1 MARKP
6 KSDPKSQALREQGS
20 LNPKSRQVTDELFL
34 TREFFDP
41 RDLVQVKYEMLR
53 RVQTEGHPVS
63 RSASAFGFSRPSFY
77 QAQAAFQQ
85 GGLPALTPQ
94 KRGPKQAHK
103 LTAEVLAFLR
113 QVRQLDPSLRAAD
126 LSSLVQDKYGIS
138 VHPRSIERA
147 WVRSQ
152 KKNVGSKIL
161 TPSVASEGFVARYE
175 QLRNGALSRSSAS
188 DFGLALFLRQ
198 GMIAWMMHACSCAV
212 PAVLIQSAI
221 PSHLVS
227 PLRSDVRSQAT
238 LILAGIILNQSA
250 EVTRCKAKLKK

>member
-20 LNPKSRQVTDELFL
+20 LNPKSHQVTDELFL
-34 TREFFDP
+34 TQEFFDP

-53 RVQTEGHPVS
+53 RVQTEGHPVN

-113 QVRQLDPSLRAAD
+113 QVRQQDPSLRAAD

-152 KKNVGSKIL
+152 KK
-161 TPSVASEGFVARYE
+161 TT
-175 QLRNGALSRSSAS
+175 
-188 DFGLALFLRQ
+188 
-198 GMIAWMMHACSCAV
+198 AV
-212 PAVLIQSAI
+212 KS
-221 PSHLVS
+221 
-227 PLRSDVRSQAT
+227 
-238 LILAGIILNQSA
+238 
-250 EVTRCKAKLKK
+250 